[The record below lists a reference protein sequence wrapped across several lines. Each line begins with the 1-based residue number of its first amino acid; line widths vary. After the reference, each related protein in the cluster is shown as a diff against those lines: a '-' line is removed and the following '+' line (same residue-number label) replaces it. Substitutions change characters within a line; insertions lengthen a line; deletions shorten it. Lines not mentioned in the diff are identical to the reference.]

1 MTTKPASPP
10 HSGAAAEPA
19 RRLTLLPDPPQCPD
33 MAAQYPHISR
43 AHLILEDWLRAWP
56 DALVMGAG
64 YLCYDAGD
72 IRRAP
77 YPDCLVSLGVAVPPA
92 DIVASNGYMISE
104 VGKPPDLVLEVASAS
119 TGRRDYTVKREIYAR
134 YEIKE
139 YWRFDH
145 TGGRYHDA
153 PLAGDERDADGRWR
167 PIPITPLPGGGWR
180 GYSRVLGLELHWVDG
195 NLLFWNP
202 ATGEYLPDLSES
214 KAQTVAERVAR
225 QVAEAQATAERTARQ
240 DAEVQRD
247 DAIAERDAN
256 AAERDANAAERDAN
270 AAALQEAEERIRRLE
285 ERLRR
290 QSEDQ
295 P

>member
-10 HSGAAAEPA
+10 HSGAAPEPS

-33 MAAQYPHISR
+33 MAVQYPHISR

-56 DALVMGAG
+56 DAVVMGAG

-92 DIVASNGYMISE
+92 DIVASNGYIISE
-104 VGKPPDLVLEVASAS
+104 VGKPPDFVLEVASAS

-134 YEIKE
+134 YEVKE

-153 PLAGDERDADGRWR
+153 ALAGEERGPDGRWR
-167 PIPITPLPGGGWR
+167 PITVTSLPGGGWR
-180 GYSRVLGLELHWVDG
+180 GYSRVLGLELHWVEGD
-195 NLLFWNP
+195 LRFWNP
-202 ATGEYLPDLSES
+202 ATGEYLPDLTEA
-214 KAQTVAERVAR
+214 KAQAVAERVAR
-225 QVAEAQATAERTARQ
+225 QVAEAQAVAERAARQ

-256 AAERDANAAERDAN
+256 AA
-270 AAALQEAEERIRRLE
+270 ALQDAAERIRRLE
-285 ERLRR
+285 ARLRLR
-290 QSEDQ
+290 NEDL